1 MRNDTVLTQPASAA
15 KAWWTVSLLIFR
27 SRLSVI
33 LKRIEQETWSR
44 DINSPLNMRPSLA
57 LRFSMEI
64 NRQLNFEVMAPHS
77 RRGTP

>member
-33 LKRIEQETWSR
+33 LGWMRQQPARAYAVTDGFHLTW
-44 DINSPLNMRPSLA
+44 
-57 LRFSMEI
+57 
-64 NRQLNFEVMAPHS
+64 
-77 RRGTP
+77 GTQMIFPE